1 MRNSTVIHKQEVVNK
16 SVCIASKIRANMYR
30 INCWWPAPPAPRRS
44 RPFPTAHCWPRAGKG
59 GGAQGAGRV
68 VRPASVVA
76 SFSVIVLAHG
86 WGFWHSGGEAKRA
99 ISNGPIRG
107 LRTAPRTLLSSSKV
121 EQGLANTGLRN
132 GRADVMS
139 NNTFEAFRLPPFIV
153 TPEGRARPEGRAG
166 TGHFPLYPT
175 VWSKSELSALHIRH
189 GGRRATRRGREEA
202 QGKIQCLFE
211 MFQTDLVKTRWRL
224 SW

>member
-1 MRNSTVIHKQEVVNK
+1 
-16 SVCIASKIRANMYR
+16 
-30 INCWWPAPPAPRRS
+30 
-44 RPFPTAHCWPRAGKG
+44 
-59 GGAQGAGRV
+59 

-139 NNTFEAFRLPPFIV
+139 FCQTTPSRPSGCLPFIV
-153 TPEGRARPEGRAG
+153 TPEGRARPGKHKFPESSRRSSRHRTLSIVSYCVKQVGVVCAAYPSWREAG
-166 TGHFPLYPT
+166 N
-175 VWSKSELSALHIRH
+175 SERS
-189 GGRRATRRGREEA
+189 
-202 QGKIQCLFE
+202 
-211 MFQTDLVKTRWRL
+211 
-224 SW
+224 

>member
-1 MRNSTVIHKQEVVNK
+1 MARTARSPPQPAVP
-16 SVCIASKIRANMYR
+16 
-30 INCWWPAPPAPRRS
+30 NCPLL
-44 RPFPTAHCWPRAGKG
+44 TARWEGRG
-59 GGAQGAGRV
+59 GEGAGRV
-68 VRPASVVA
+68 AKPASVVA
-76 SFSVIVLAHG
+76 SLSVIVLAHG

-153 TPEGRARPEGRAG
+153 TPKGRARPGK
-166 TGHFPLYPT
+166 HKFPESSRRSSRHRT
-175 VWSKSELSALHIRH
+175 LSIVSY
-189 GGRRATRRGREEA
+189 
-202 QGKIQCLFE
+202 C
-211 MFQTDLVKTRWRL
+211 VKQV
-224 SW
+224 